1 LESGVFHIWRAMARP
16 GDGYAL
22 RLDSA
27 AASADSRGPNQDEE
41 TMGQTSEPRV
51 AFVTG
56 AARGLG
62 RATAEALAADGLS
75 LFLVDV
81 LAGPLEETRAELSAR
96 GAACEAKVVDVADRG
111 QCIGAIEAALAAY
124 GRLDVLCN
132 VAGIVR
138 FNHAT
143 EVPEAEWSRILA
155 VNLSGPFFLCQA
167 AIPHLIKTAGNIVNV
182 CSQSALMGTPY
193 IAPYSASKAGLLQ
206 LTKSLAMEYMDAPI
220 RINAVAP
227 GTMAT
232 PIGEGLAM
240 PADLDWA
247 KIMRYQ
253 GQRPASPPEDVAAMV
268 AFVASPRA
276 ASVHGAVLSVDG
288 GVTAG

>member
-1 LESGVFHIWRAMARP
+1 LESGVFRISKMARP
-16 GDGYAL
+16 GDGCAL

-27 AASADSRGPNQDEE
+27 AACADSRGRKHNEE
-41 TMGQTSEPRV
+41 TMAQTSETRV

-62 RATAEALAADGLS
+62 RATAEALAADGLA

-96 GAACEAKVVDVADRG
+96 GVACEAKVVDVSDRT
-111 QCIGAIEAALAAY
+111 QCVGAIEAAVAAY

-143 EVPEAEWSRILA
+143 DVPEDEWNRILA

-167 AIPHLIKTAGNIVNV
+167 AIPHLLKTHGNIVNV

-193 IAPYSASKAGLLQ
+193 IVPYSASKAALVQ
-206 LTKSLAMEYMDAPI
+206 LTKSLAMEYMDTPI

-232 PIGEGLAM
+232 TIGEGLSM
-240 PADLDWA
+240 PQDLDWA
-247 KIMRYQ
+247 KIMRFQ
-253 GQRPASPPEDVAAMV
+253 GARPAAPPEDVAAMI
-268 AFVASPRA
+268 AFVASPKA
-276 ASVHGAVLSVDG
+276 ASVHGAVMSVDG

>member
-1 LESGVFHIWRAMARP
+1 MAE
-16 GDGYAL
+16 AT
-22 RLDSA
+22 
-27 AASADSRGPNQDEE
+27 E
-41 TMGQTSEPRV
+41 TRV

-62 RATAEALAADGLS
+62 RATAEALAADGFA

-81 LAGPLEETRAELSAR
+81 LEGPLEETRAALSAR
-96 GAACEAKVVDVADRG
+96 GVRCTAKVVDVSERA
-111 QCIGAIEAALAAY
+111 QCFGAIEAALATY

-143 EVPEAEWSRILA
+143 EVPEAEWNRILA
-155 VNLSGPFFLCQA
+155 VNLSGPFWLCQA
-167 AIPHLIKTAGNIVNV
+167 AIPHLIEAKGDIVNV

-193 IAPYSASKAGLLQ
+193 IVPYSASKAGLVQ
-206 LTKSLAMEYMDAPI
+206 LTKSLAMEYMDQPI

-232 PIGEGLAM
+232 TIGEGLSM
-240 PADLDWA
+240 PQDLDWA
-247 KIMRYQ
+247 KVMRYQ
-253 GQRPASPPEDVAAMV
+253 GQRPATPPEEVAAMI
-268 AFVASPRA
+268 AFLVSPRA
-276 ASVHGAVLSVDG
+276 PSIHGAVMSVDG

>member
-1 LESGVFHIWRAMARP
+1 MA
-16 GDGYAL
+16 
-22 RLDSA
+22 
-27 AASADSRGPNQDEE
+27 E
-41 TMGQTSEPRV
+41 TSENRV
-51 AFVTG
+51 ALVTG

-81 LAGPLEETRAELSAR
+81 LAGPLEETRAELAAR
-96 GAACEAKVVDVADRG
+96 GVRCVAKVVDVSDRA
-111 QCIGAIEAALAAY
+111 QCIGAVEAALAAY

-143 EVPEAEWSRILA
+143 DVPEAEWSRILA
-155 VNLSGPFFLCQA
+155 VNLSGPFWLCQA
-167 AIPHLIKTAGNIVNV
+167 AIPHLIETKGNIVNV
-182 CSQSALMGTPY
+182 GSQSAVMGTPY
-193 IAPYSASKAGLLQ
+193 IAPYSASKAGLVQ

-220 RINAVAP
+220 RINAVLP

-240 PADLDWA
+240 PQDLDWA
-247 KIMRYQ
+247 KIMRFQ
-253 GQRPASPPEDVAAMV
+253 GQRPASPPEEVAALI
-268 AFVASPRA
+268 AFVASPKA
-276 ASVHGAVLSVDG
+276 ASIHGAALSADG
-288 GVTAG
+288 GVSAG